1 VPNPR
6 GINQHT
12 KGGGGGKSSK
22 RKGPPKASK
31 AMMERA
37 AKWKPKTASQLS
49 KSNNRRK
56 SAGLTKWK

>member
-6 GINQHT
+6 GINQYS
-12 KGGGGGKSSK
+12 KGGGGKSK
-22 RKGPPKASK
+22 RKGPPKASAK
-31 AMMERA
+31 MMA
-37 AKWKPKTASQLS
+37 NATKWKPKTDSQIS